1 MYFQFLIEDASAEIL
16 IGHVMGKLQD
26 KYPEKEILF
35 DTKSFTGIGHLRTTG
50 NLLNNLHIYLRG
62 FDRSL
67 SSMEN
72 AAIIVVLDNDQRD
85 VEKFRQDLEQVAKE
99 SLMFTDHVFCIAV
112 KEMEAWLLGDEE
124 AIEKAYPMIKKK
136 YLKTYEEFVIHGRFW
151 QIWYIWVD
159 YPD

>member
-1 MYFQFLIEDASAEIL
+1 
-16 IGHVMGKLQD
+16 
-26 KYPEKEILF
+26 
-35 DTKSFTGIGHLRTTG
+35 
-50 NLLNNLHIYLRG
+50 
-62 FDRSL
+62 
-67 SSMEN
+67 MEN

-99 SLMFTDHVFCIAV
+99 SLMFTDPVFCIAV

-136 YLKTYEEFVIHGRFW
+136 YLKTYEQDGICDTWEVLA
-151 QIWYIWVD
+151 IWYIRVD